1 MVVCSFRNSHP
12 NEISALPAPRAPR
25 RRTPAD
31 PRPAPRAPDPEPR
44 PDAEFR
50 RRAPP
55 VARGSA
61 AEDPEN
67 PCFFCDPSGFRGLP
81 RASGRCGVR
90 GWARELP
97 SGVVSRGGALAGVA
111 DRGGVLWAG
120 LFGSR
125 FGLEVRVLA
134 LARPSMN
141 RRSRPD
147 DTNATRAALASAFT
161 TGVSKAQATTPPA
174 RPRTSQRFT
183 ATSGRGQKPPFWP
196 SRGGS
201 SRRSADV
208 AAGSHRGVAPLR
220 RSSGRPASPAARLP
234 AVAA

>member
-1 MVVCSFRNSHP
+1 MVCSYQNRHP

-44 PDAEFR
+44 PDAELR

-55 VARGSA
+55 VARETA

-67 PCFFCDPSGFRGLP
+67 APSPFFPGRSGFCGLP
-81 RASGRCGVR
+81 RAFGRRGVR

-134 LARPSMN
+134 LARPSIN
-141 RRSRPD
+141 RRPRPD
-147 DTNATRAALASAFT
+147 DTNASHAALASALAT
-161 TGVSKAQATTPPA
+161 NVSKAQAPTPPRA
-174 RPRTSQRFT
+174 RERAHGAPRLRAGVRNRRFGPR
-183 ATSGRGQKPPFWP
+183 ANLYK
-196 SRGGS
+196 
-201 SRRSADV
+201 
-208 AAGSHRGVAPLR
+208 
-220 RSSGRPASPAARLP
+220 
-234 AVAA
+234 